1 MSDLQ
6 FFVRDPL
13 RSGFR
18 KISETFVVAWLHYSE
33 QYESFERTEKL
44 RMLRE
49 SLDRAE
55 VAA

>member
-13 RSGFR
+13 RSGFL
-18 KISETFVVAWLHYSE
+18 KVSETFCLAWLHYSE
-33 QYESFERTEKL
+33 QPESAERTEKL
-44 RMLRE
+44 RQLRE
-49 SLDRAE
+49 SLDRTK